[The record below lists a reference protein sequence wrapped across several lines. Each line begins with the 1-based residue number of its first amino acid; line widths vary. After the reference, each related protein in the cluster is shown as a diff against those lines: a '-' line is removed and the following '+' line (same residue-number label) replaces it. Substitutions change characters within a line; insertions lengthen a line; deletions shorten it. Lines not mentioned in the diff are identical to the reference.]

1 MIVFIAG
8 GTGYMGRALI
18 PQLLTRGHQV
28 RALVRP
34 GSEAK
39 LPPGCRPVTGN
50 ALDSSTFA
58 GQVKGADIWVHLI
71 GVPHPSPWKG
81 DQFRAVDLASVRAA
95 VEAARPAG
103 IRHFIYL
110 SVAQPAPIMR
120 AYLAVRAEGESL
132 IRASG
137 LHATFLRPWYVV
149 GPGHRWP
156 QLLRPFYVLAEL
168 LPAAQETARR
178 LGLVTLE
185 QITAALVEAVD
196 HPAQGV
202 RVVEV
207 PQIRK
212 APNSIF
218 G

>member
-18 PQLLTRGHQV
+18 PQLLRRGHQV
-28 RALVRP
+28 RALVRR

-58 GQVKGADIWVHLI
+58 GQVTGADTWVHLV

-81 DQFRAVDLASVRAA
+81 DQFRAVDLPSVRAA

-103 IRHFIYL
+103 IRHFVYL

-120 AYLAVRAEGESL
+120 EYIAVRTEGESL
-132 IRASG
+132 IRAAG
-137 LHATFLRPWYVV
+137 LNATFVRPWYVV

-156 QLLRPFYVLAEL
+156 LLLSPFYTLAEL
-168 LPAAQETARR
+168 LPATRETARR
-178 LGLVTLE
+178 LGLVTIE
-185 QITAALVEAVD
+185 QMTATLVEAVE

-202 RVVEV
+202 HVVEV
-207 PQIRK
+207 PQIRD
-212 APNSIF
+212 NSIC

>member
-1 MIVFIAG
+1 MTVFIAG

-18 PQLLTRGHQV
+18 PQLLKRGHQV

-39 LPPGCRPVTGN
+39 LPAGCRPVTGN

-58 GQVKGADIWVHLI
+58 TQVNGADTWVHLI

-95 VEAARPAG
+95 VEAARTAE
-103 IRHFIYL
+103 IRHFVYL

-132 IRASG
+132 IRAAG
-137 LHATFLRPWYVV
+137 LNSTFVRPWYVV

-156 QLLRPFYVLAEL
+156 LLLRPFYAVAEL
-168 LPAAQETARR
+168 LPGSRDTARR
-178 LGLVTLE
+178 LGLVMIE
-185 QITAALVEAVD
+185 QMTATLVEAVE

-207 PQIRK
+207 PQIRD
-212 APNSIF
+212 NSIC